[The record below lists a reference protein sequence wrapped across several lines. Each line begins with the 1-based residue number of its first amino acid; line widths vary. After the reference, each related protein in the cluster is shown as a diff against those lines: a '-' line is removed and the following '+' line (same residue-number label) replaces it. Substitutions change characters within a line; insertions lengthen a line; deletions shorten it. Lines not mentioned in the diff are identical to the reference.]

1 MTSTEEQEF
10 IRLWNAGTE
19 TAAIAQQLGIPVGT
33 VSSRA
38 HTRARQ
44 GKIQPRPKG
53 GNYPR
58 QQALAR
64 QEAAA
69 QVSPDTPG
77 VSERVSPNTPSVQ
90 YLPPRQGELS
100 PLLLEILQE
109 LRHLTGALANR
120 VSTDTPKVH
129 SDTPRVS
136 TGVSA
141 RTPLPAEQGKSIRRN
156 LHLSEGLRER
166 VKARAK
172 ACRLQESQMVEELLW
187 LALSMV
193 KEGTHD
199 G

>member
-38 HTRARQ
+38 HTRACQ

-120 VSTDTPKVH
+120 VSTDTP
-129 SDTPRVS
+129 
-136 TGVSA
+136 
-141 RTPLPAEQGKSIRRN
+141 LPAEQGKSIRRN

-172 ACRLQESQMVEELLW
+172 ACRLQDSQMVEELLW